1 MAQVRWNAT
10 LPRVLIDDV
19 RGQGRFLRV
28 TVHSDLGVVVFSHW
42 QGDECVA
49 ATRVPMS
56 SVGEL
61 TDLLRD
67 GLSDA
72 DDI

>member
-19 RGQGRFLRV
+19 RGGNRFLRV
-28 TVHSDLGVVVFSHW
+28 TVHRDLGVVVISHW

-56 SVGEL
+56 AIDDLIE
-61 TDLLRD
+61 LLRE
-67 GLSDA
+67 GA
-72 DDI
+72 TTP